1 MLWIGEIPYLWAIC
15 ELEALYMMSFW
26 PYKKLTET
34 PKAQYHRKTPV
45 NKAIKSDLQVHKNLW
60 IANWKEHTLLKLWY
74 FFNCKVEDVEKIFI
88 YIIFQVRE
96 NGSDCFI
103 LIHIV
108 ITGVQ
113 LP

>member
-1 MLWIGEIPYLWAIC
+1 M
-15 ELEALYMMSFW
+15 
-26 PYKKLTET
+26 
-34 PKAQYHRKTPV
+34 
-45 NKAIKSDLQVHKNLW
+45 KSQ
-60 IANWKEHTLLKLWY
+60 LKRTHSSQIMVFF
-74 FFNCKVEDVEKIFI
+74 FFNCKVEEVEKIFI
-88 YIIFQVRE
+88 CIIFQVRE